1 MRRFADILHL
11 FGLGNFNMNKKILSL
26 IFSILVFVSFAKA
39 QSPEIMVSLNEQFFD
54 AVLDATFTNL
64 KQPDFPLSDKED
76 SSCVEKVK
84 LEREMNGVKTAV
96 QFRDGKIIA
105 PIAFTG
111 SYNAPFIGCMEFK
124 GWAETNL
131 QLEFEQDSQTLF
143 ARAKVTN
150 IQLNNV
156 PSLAGGVLAKL
167 LQSSIDKK
175 VNPVKLL
182 VLDKLSFVL
191 PVSVA
196 EGSLKM
202 NAKAIR
208 HEVGQNSLNI
218 FITYE
223 FTKGD

>member
-1 MRRFADILHL
+1 
-11 FGLGNFNMNKKILSL
+11 
-26 IFSILVFVSFAKA
+26 
-39 QSPEIMVSLNEQFFD
+39 MVSLNEQFFD

-64 KQPDFPLSDKED
+64 KQPDFPLSDQPD
-76 SSCVEKVK
+76 SSCGERVK

-96 QFRDGKIIA
+96 QFREGKIIA

-111 SYNAPFIGCMEFK
+111 KYNAPLLGCLDFR

-131 QLEFEQDSQTLF
+131 ELEFDQNSNTLF
-143 ARAKVTN
+143 ARAKVKNVQVNN
-150 IQLNNV
+150 I
-156 PSLAGGVLAKL
+156 PSFAGGVVARL
-167 LQSSIDKK
+167 LQGSIDRKI
-175 VNPVKLL
+175 NPVKIM
-182 VLDKLSFVL
+182 VLDKLSFVI

-202 NAKAIR
+202 NARGLR

-223 FTKGD
+223 FVKAENQ